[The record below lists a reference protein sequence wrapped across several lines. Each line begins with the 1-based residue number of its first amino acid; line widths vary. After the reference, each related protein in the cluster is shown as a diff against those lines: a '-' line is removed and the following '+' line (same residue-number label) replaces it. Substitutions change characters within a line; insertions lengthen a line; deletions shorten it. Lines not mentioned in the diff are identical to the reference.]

1 MIIANAF
8 TTKLAVFLILLL
20 ISALHLYIV
29 LDLNKN
35 FDHEI
40 FPPTYF
46 DTFIQPHIVLVI
58 PPFSYSFTWVI
69 SVSGG
74 HQSDVALAIFGSR
87 EDWRSPYKSV

>member
-46 DTFIQPHIVLVI
+46 DTFIQPHIVFVIHTPFLVFFHLGDLSKRWAPI
-58 PPFSYSFTWVI
+58 
-69 SVSGG
+69 
-74 HQSDVALAIFGSR
+74 
-87 EDWRSPYKSV
+87 

>member
-29 LDLNKN
+29 LDLNNN

-40 FPPTYF
+40 FPPTCIDLF
-46 DTFIQPHIVLVI
+46 FQPHIIVVITPFLVFFHLGDLSKRWAPI
-58 PPFSYSFTWVI
+58 
-69 SVSGG
+69 
-74 HQSDVALAIFGSR
+74 
-87 EDWRSPYKSV
+87 